1 MFLNLRVFGQES
13 DIKVIA
19 SEYETLE
26 EVVEKNENKF
36 NFNLNDKEIKFIFN
50 GHIVNPK
57 LTISYHHIANGNTI
71 ILFIKQQQNK
81 QILQKVEEVKEVEA
95 VEEIDEVERR
105 IKYEESIIDEE
116 CRLADLG
123 FSGWEC
129 DQHAPRVFSELYAS
143 EQARQEEEE
152 NQEID
157 FEQFIHRTVIS
168 QPTKICD
175 KPLPHF
181 FLSFD

>member
-36 NFNLNDKEIKFIFN
+36 NINFNLKDKEIKFIFN

-57 LTISYHHIANGNTI
+57 LTISYHHITNGNTI

-81 QILQKVEEVKEVEA
+81 QILQKVDEVEEVEEVD
-95 VEEIDEVERR
+95 EEERR

-152 NQEID
+152 NQEIN

-175 KPLPHF
+175 KPLPQF